1 MNCHDKLKQTSFYE
15 GKERAMA
22 GSEGF
27 FLFCFFFKG
36 EIIGKRNDLVE
47 RGSFMMEKDI
57 FGAVSLSRQ
66 ERRVYSA
73 QKDGWF

>member
-1 MNCHDKLKQTSFYE
+1 M
-15 GKERAMA
+15 KERR
-22 GSEGF
+22 GLWLEVRVSF
-27 FLFCFFFKG
+27 FFFFKG